1 MMYTSVLKRD
11 LSYSDALNTL
21 MVGKEGIRANTL
33 YQRDMLAN
41 DWMI

>member
-21 MVGKEGIRANTL
+21 MVGKRG
-33 YQRDMLAN
+33 DSC
-41 DWMI
+41 

>member
-11 LSYSDALNTL
+11 MNCSEALNTL

>member
-21 MVGKEGIRANTL
+21 MVGKEGSVLIR
-33 YQRDMLAN
+33 YIKGICWQ
-41 DWMI
+41 MIG